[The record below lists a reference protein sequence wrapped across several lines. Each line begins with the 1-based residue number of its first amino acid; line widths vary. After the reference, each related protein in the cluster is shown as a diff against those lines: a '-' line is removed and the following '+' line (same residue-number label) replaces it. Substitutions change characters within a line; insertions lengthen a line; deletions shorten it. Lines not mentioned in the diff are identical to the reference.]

1 MVGYPV
7 LPLLFIAASI
17 FVVGSTIASM
27 EPLNAGIGIGLLS
40 AGVVVY
46 FGFRWARPAEA
57 PSS

>member
-1 MVGYPV
+1 
-7 LPLLFIAASI
+7 
-17 FVVGSTIASM
+17 M